1 MFNIDR
7 RKYNKIML
15 TRGDSASI
23 LVEVYD
29 LDGKQYEIQA
39 DDVITMSVKK
49 PGSDFIAI
57 EKTATPEHYII
68 FNPEDTAYL
77 SVGLYQYDVQLEMA
91 NGNVYTIVPP
101 AIFDLTDEVTQA
113 RRPM

>member
-68 FNPEDTAYL
+68 FNPEDTA
-77 SVGLYQYDVQLEMA
+77 GLNIGIYQYQVELRTV
-91 NGNVYTIVPP
+91 NGNVYTIVTPT
-101 AIFDLTDEVTQA
+101 IFELTEDIIN
-113 RRPM
+113 